1 MAEPGSVATLDAIRI
16 VVALL
21 AIAAATA
28 VVADRLRVSYTV
40 TLVVLGLVAGALL
53 PRGAVEV
60 TPELVLLV
68 LVPGLVFEAALR
80 FDAEHL
86 RRTFGW
92 MVLLA
97 APGVVISAG
106 IVAIVLNLAVD
117 LPFELGIVV
126 GAMVAATDPVAVIAT
141 FRNLGVPRRLATL
154 VEGES
159 LLNDGTAV
167 VLFLVSVA
175 AITDGASI
183 ESTAATIVVTVAASV
198 VIGLVAG
205 WLGSRLIAMVEDVA
219 IELAISLAVAYGVYL
234 LADSLHQSG
243 IIATVLAGAVIGTQG
258 RRAGMSKAA
267 VEALDTVW
275 EFIAFVLTAFA
286 FLLVG
291 LAISFDD
298 LLASAGAIAAGV
310 VAILVGRVV
319 VVYGL
324 LGGVARLLRGRTR
337 QTEVPVRWLHVLYWA
352 GLRGAVAVAMAL
364 SLPEAFPQRAL
375 LQQIT
380 FGVVLFTLFVQ
391 GTTAA
396 RVVARATGGDA
407 AGGVGAAGNAG
418 AGPGAGG

>member
-1 MAEPGSVATLDAIRI
+1 MAEAGSAATMDAIRI

-21 AIAAATA
+21 AVAAVTA
-28 VVADRLRVSYTV
+28 VVATRLRISYTV
-40 TLVVLGLVAGALL
+40 TLVVLGLLAGALL

-86 RRTFGW
+86 RRTIGW

-97 APGVVISAG
+97 APGVLVSAA
-106 IVAIVLNLAVD
+106 IVAVVLNLATG
-117 LPFELGIVV
+117 LPFELGMVV

-159 LLNDGTAV
+159 LLNDGTAI
-167 VLFLVSVA
+167 VLFTLSVA
-175 AITDGASI
+175 AISRGATLSETVTMAVITILGSI
-183 ESTAATIVVTVAASV
+183 TLGLAAGWVAA
-198 VIGLVAG
+198 
-205 WLGSRLIAMVEDVA
+205 RLISLIDDVA
-219 IELAISLAVAYGVYL
+219 IELAISLAAAYGVYL
-234 LADSLHQSG
+234 LADGLHQSG
-243 IIATVLAGAVIGTQG
+243 IIATVIAGVMIGTSG
-258 RRAGMSKAA
+258 RASGLSQKA
-267 VEALDTVW
+267 VEALDVVW

-291 LAISFDD
+291 LAISFGD
-298 LLASAGAIAAGV
+298 LVGAAGPIAAGV
-310 VAILVGRVV
+310 VGIVVGRVV

-324 LGGVARLLRGRTR
+324 LGGVARLLRGRTG
-337 QTEVPVRWLHVLYWA
+337 QTEVRAGWLHVLYWA

-364 SLPEAFPQRAL
+364 SLPADFPQRAL

-391 GTTAA
+391 GTTAGL
-396 RVVARATGGDA
+396 VVARTTGSEPAPGP
-407 AGGVGAAGNAG
+407 AG
-418 AGPGAGG
+418 